1 TSTVPVTTSTVPVT
15 TSTVPV
21 PLSITSVASGIGDM
35 PLPTECAT
43 QVWVT
48 VEIIGPEG
56 TEIDM
61 DVTWSTSSESGYG
74 DAVKGVNPGS
84 HRLLV
89 GIFDY
94 TFRGVEVVAIVNASS
109 VGQTSVTATLV
120 LKGESGGGD
129 CPSVFG

>member
-1 TSTVPVTTSTVPVT
+1 
-15 TSTVPV
+15 
-21 PLSITSVASGIGDM
+21 M

-43 QVWVT
+43 QAWVT

-56 TEIDM
+56 SEIDM

-74 DAVKGVNPGS
+74 DSVKGVNPGS

-109 VGQTSVTATLV
+109 VGQTSVIATLV